1 MRTPSMTDTPQTYLE
16 KVSAACAR
24 PILSDP
30 QHRVAFLY
38 RLQAYWTRQL
48 NAHRKGKPT
57 QFPPDDIHYILD
69 ELQTLLIHERSAQ

>member
-1 MRTPSMTDTPQTYLE
+1 MTDTPQTYLQ

-30 QHRVAFLY
+30 QHRVAFLI

-48 NAHRKGKPT
+48 NAFRKGKPT
-57 QFPPDDIHYILD
+57 QFPPADIHYILD
-69 ELQTLLIHERSAQ
+69 ELQSLLNHERSAQ